1 MARLASPDHHCRSLP
16 LSPSA
21 DIFVYCLLCDEM
33 QICGAIEVKSTII
46 IIIIVNKEMKNIYI
60 LHWNRWIRL
69 SKDFCFLNFQFFDP
83 LPHHRRS
90 IDRSIFNTFR
100 RVSQFALLRNPVYN
114 YYSTICKI
122 LVLRSGWTQVNTT
135 IRAIQ
140 ACLTHRERRRERFHF
155 SVKCWSLAI
164 FNRSAVIDCTY
175 YYM

>member
-21 DIFVYCLLCDEM
+21 DIFEYCLLCDEM

-83 LPHHRRS
+83 LPHHRS
-90 IDRSIFNTFR
+90 IDRSLTLFAECHNLHFYEI
-100 RVSQFALLRNPVYN
+100 QFIIIILLYLIYLCFV
-114 YYSTICKI
+114 
-122 LVLRSGWTQVNTT
+122 LVELKLTPRSELSKPASP
-135 IRAIQ
+135 IE
-140 ACLTHRERRRERFHF
+140 REGGNDFT
-155 SVKCWSLAI
+155 SPLNVDLW
-164 FNRSAVIDCTY
+164 RSSIDQP
-175 YYM
+175 